1 MERDEIK
8 VNLNGDSYS
17 TEKCMITHQSEL
29 PLLMSSENDGKLQ
42 KEEEGDDLH
51 PGVKHPTSYV
61 ETLINLIKGN
71 TGAGMFAM
79 GDAFK
84 NAGLLVGPI
93 LTVILGII
101 CVYGNHIL
109 VNCSVAIREKK
120 KMKKPL
126 AFAETVQ
133 ICFEEGPKF
142 ARPWANTVRICT
154 YVFITITQLGF
165 CSVYFVFISSTLV
178 KILVPYGI
186 NIAAHTYMTMILLP
200 ILATALIRNLKF
212 LTPISSLANLSL
224 GSGVLLTLFFAS
236 RDLPPL
242 ATRRMAADW
251 KQLPLFFGTT
261 VYAFEG
267 ISLVLPLQN
276 EMKNAKKFDTKFGVL
291 NMGMTVVCAILISI
305 GFVGYLK
312 YGDDVK
318 GSLTLNLEGTG
329 LFSEIVQL
337 NICFGILLSY
347 TLQFYVPIKIIW
359 PHVERKFAPMKH
371 PVLCEKLFRTA
382 FVIGTYFV
390 ALTVPHLGHFISL
403 IGAVCGTTLALI
415 FPPICD
421 LVIRWPSDFGKLK
434 WRLILDIFS
443 LLVAAIGLV
452 TGVYYSLEAI
462 FDAYSNTT

>member
-1 MERDEIK
+1 MEKEEVK
-8 VNLNGDSYS
+8 VNLNNGSYS
-17 TEKCMITHQSEL
+17 APEKCINTHQSEL
-29 PLLMSSENDGKLQ
+29 PLLLSEGENGVRLQ
-42 KEEEGDDLH
+42 EEEKGDDDLH
-51 PGVKHPTSYV
+51 PGVKHPTSYI

-84 NAGLLVGPI
+84 NAGLLLGPM
-93 LTVILGII
+93 LTIILGVI

-109 VNCSVAIREKK
+109 VNCSVAIKERK

-133 ICFEEGPKF
+133 FCFEEGPKF

-165 CSVYFVFISSTLV
+165 CSVYFVFISSTL
-178 KILVPYGI
+178 
-186 NIAAHTYMTMILLP
+186 
-200 ILATALIRNLKF
+200 
-212 LTPISSLANLSL
+212 
-224 GSGVLLTLFFAS
+224 
-236 RDLPPL
+236 
-242 ATRRMAADW
+242 
-251 KQLPLFFGTT
+251 
-261 VYAFEG
+261 
-267 ISLVLPLQN
+267 
-276 EMKNAKKFDTKFGVL
+276 
-291 NMGMTVVCAILISI
+291 
-305 GFVGYLK
+305 
-312 YGDDVK
+312 
-318 GSLTLNLEGTG
+318 
-329 LFSEIVQL
+329 
-337 NICFGILLSY
+337 
-347 TLQFYVPIKIIW
+347 
-359 PHVERKFAPMKH
+359 RKVSKH
-371 PVLCEKLFRTA
+371 DMNF
-382 FVIGTYFV
+382 I

-462 FDAYSNTT
+462 VDAYSHTT